1 MAKKKLSYRE
11 SAAEIESILT
21 AIDEETEVD
30 IDELATR
37 LERAAELIRFCSDRL
52 RSAEMRVEKVTRD
65 LARTVEGESS
75 EAEDEASED

>member
-37 LERAAELIRFCSDRL
+37 LERAAELIRFCSERL

-65 LARTVEGESS
+65 LARSVEGESS
-75 EAEDEASED
+75 DSEGESSED